1 MNVKQLIAKLAEL
14 PEDMEVIIQ
23 KDAEG
28 NEFSPLNDV
37 DTESLYIP
45 YSDCSGE
52 AYSVHSSAEDEF
64 MSDEEWSEVLEM
76 PRALILCPM
85 N

>member
-1 MNVKQLIAKLAEL
+1 MNVKQLIAKLAGL
-14 PEDMEVIIQ
+14 PDEMEVILQ

-37 DTESLYIP
+37 DTESVYIP

-52 AYSVHSSAEDEF
+52 AYSVHSSADDEC
-64 MSDEEWSEVLEM
+64 MSEEEWEAVMENKK
-76 PRALILCPM
+76 ALILYPM
-85 N
+85 R